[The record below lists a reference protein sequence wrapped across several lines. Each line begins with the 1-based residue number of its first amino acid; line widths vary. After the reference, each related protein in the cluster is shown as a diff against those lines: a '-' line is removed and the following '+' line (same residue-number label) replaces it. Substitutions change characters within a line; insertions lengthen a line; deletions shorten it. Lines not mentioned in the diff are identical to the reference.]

1 MKKRRSLALALL
13 SLILFSCSQKEES
26 AFQESGDPSSSEREE
41 SNEQVSSEIVY
52 GSTYFFDSSKENG
65 NGTMESPFSSFEDIK
80 KIKLEAGDR
89 LLFKKGSSFS
99 GGISLMDI
107 HGEKNKPILISSYGE
122 GALPKID
129 GNNHLGAGIVY
140 IKNCSYL
147 TFRDFE
153 IFDSSKE
160 EGDRRGVLVELSS
173 DTAEIKTY
181 DSIHLENL
189 YIHDVY
195 GISDAENA
203 GMSMASKT
211 TGGIH
216 LWSKDGKAR
225 SNDFL
230 VRNCHIERVSN
241 VGIATWYKVRGTK
254 VEKISPYDDSFSQY
268 AHTNLTLEGNEI
280 NDIAKNAIFLRNS
293 LNSKIINNLVHDTA
307 TTCKAG
313 NSIVTSYVENILVER
328 NEGYRNLASQ
338 QKNGNIQDGAMLDS
352 DLQSK
357 RVLFQYN
364 YSHDNS
370 FGLFLNCNSTSK
382 TTSDEVILRY
392 NVSVNDLGKKGVIYM
407 NYHIGNMECYN
418 NTIVSTSVSSPIL
431 LEINNDRKMNF
442 YNNLIYC
449 TSENPSLK
457 LGNQTNFF
465 AECNVVYSEKEIAH
479 IEELEN
485 FDSFN
490 PKPKTICGDSLVERI
505 GMDKAKE
512 FVLMKES
519 KLFDPANCISIDS
532 KPTDFLGNEYRESIG
547 AANRL

>member
-1 MKKRRSLALALL
+1 MKKGLPLALTLFTLTLL
-13 SLILFSCSQKEES
+13 SCAQNEEKTSSTNEES
-26 AFQESGDPSSSEREE
+26 ISSEMQESSQIE
-41 SNEQVSSEIVY
+41 Y

-65 NGTMESPFSSFEDIK
+65 DGSEQSPFSSFEDIK
-80 KIKLEAGDR
+80 KINLEAGDR

-99 GGISLMDI
+99 GGITLEDL
-107 HGEKNKPILISSYGE
+107 HGEKNKPIVISSYGE

-129 GNNHLGAGIVY
+129 GNNHLGTGIVY

-173 DTAEIKTY
+173 NTAEIKTY

-189 YIHDVY
+189 YVHDIY
-195 GISDAENA
+195 GTSDAQNM
-203 GMSMASKT
+203 GMSMASKV

-230 VRNCHIERVSN
+230 VRNCHIEDVSN
-241 VGIATWYKVRGTK
+241 VGIATWYKVVGAKIEK
-254 VEKISPYDDSFSQY
+254 VSPYDETFSQY
-268 AHTNLTLEGNEI
+268 AHTNLTLENNEI
-280 NDIAKNAIFLRNS
+280 NNIAKNAIFLRNA
-293 LNSKIINNLVHDTA
+293 LDSKITNNLVHDTA

-313 NSIVTSYVENILVER
+313 NSIVTSYVDNILVER
-328 NEGYRNLASQ
+328 NEGYNNLASVRE
-338 QKNGNIQDGAMLDS
+338 NGNIQDGAMLDP

-357 RVLFQYN
+357 KVLFQYN

-370 FGLFLNCNSTSK
+370 FGLFLNCNSASK
-382 TTSDEVILRY
+382 TSSDEVILRY
-392 NVSVNDLGKKGVIYM
+392 NVSVNDLGKKGIIYM
-407 NYHIGNMECYN
+407 NYHIGKMECYN
-418 NTIVSTSVSSPIL
+418 NTIISTSVSSPIL
-431 LEINNDRKMNF
+431 LEVNNDRKLNF

-457 LGNQTNFF
+457 LGNQTNLFTT
-465 AECNVVYSEKEIAH
+465 CNVVYSEKK
-479 IEELEN
+479 IENIEDLEN
-485 FDSFN
+485 FESFN
-490 PKPKTICGDSLVERI
+490 PKPKTICGDSLAERI

-512 FVLMKES
+512 FVLMRES
-519 KLFDPANCISIDS
+519 KLFDSSNCISIES
-532 KPTDFLGNEYRESIG
+532 KPVDFLGNEYKESIG
-547 AANRL
+547 AINRI